1 MENERLQESGLHL
14 DIRAVII
21 NLCLSV
27 VLMKMKA
34 RRREQG
40 RIMCREIE
48 FHLFGGHLLTFP
60 FFPGNETNQ
69 SSCVF
74 FLCDP
79 PPPSAQPT
87 NTHLSSTDT
96 DNLLTS
102 AVSVNILST
111 SVIYFIE
118 PCFNDYYF
126 FFNNNCPC

>member
-1 MENERLQESGLHL
+1 MENERLQECGLHL

-40 RIMCREIE
+40 GIMCREIE
-48 FHLFGGHLLTFP
+48 FHLFRGHLLTFP

-74 FLCDP
+74 FLP
-79 PPPSAQPT
+79 PLHPSPCRLAQT
-87 NTHLSSTDT
+87 QTI
-96 DNLLTS
+96 LTF
-102 AVSVNILST
+102 AVSVNILSPAI
-111 SVIYFIE
+111 IYFIE
-118 PCFNDYYF
+118 PGFNDYYC
-126 FFNNNCPC
+126 FFNNH